1 MISCE
6 TCKPLLSGLIDNEL
20 TPQERQDVVGHL
32 GRCESCR
39 QEQQQLI
46 GADQKL
52 QYLSFEEPDEAVYR
66 KFWFNPVTRLMR
78 FSALFFIIGGWGC
91 LTVYGLYEFISNP
104 NEPFVPKIGT
114 AAMIIGGVLL
124 FLVVLINRIRTY
136 SNDPY
141 KEVER

>member
-1 MISCE
+1 MTCE
-6 TCKPLLSGLIDNEL
+6 TCKPLISGLIDNEL
-20 TPQERQDVVGHL
+20 TPEERREVVEHL
-32 GRCESCR
+32 GRCEWCR
-39 QEQQQLI
+39 QEQQRLI

-52 QYLSFEEPDEAVYR
+52 QYLSFEEPDEAVYK

-78 FSALFFIIGGWGC
+78 FSALFLFIGGWVC
-91 LTVYGLYEFISNP
+91 LSGYAVYEFISNP

-114 AAMIIGGVLL
+114 AGMIIGGVLL

-141 KEVER
+141 KEVKR